1 MFRVLLS
8 SDSRLVGFKTSG
20 VRKLT
25 IVGLKGARNMRNLQ
39 DEEPGGEG
47 TFDVEVILS
56 EDEEVDGSPG
66 FDVPEYGIMSF
77 VMTAMIP
84 MVLL

>member
-1 MFRVLLS
+1 
-8 SDSRLVGFKTSG
+8 
-20 VRKLT
+20 
-25 IVGLKGARNMRNLQ
+25 MRNLQ

-66 FDVPEYGIMSF
+66 FDVQLINDDLATATQALIQRAEGFLGPQPESP
-77 VMTAMIP
+77 TA
-84 MVLL
+84 